1 MILIFGGLLTL
12 GIFVFNRYQSNPQQ
26 IVPYPFTFVNP
37 PEKFTPE
44 APILIVGDRMGQ
56 YFGKFS
62 SYLSE
67 AISTNLSKPIKIQT
81 IAEKETPL
89 HRTLHELKGLTQWP
103 QIVIYQGGSEE
114 FIEQTFDLTEIPKIK
129 ENFARFK
136 DDRVETALILRPELS
151 RIIYEPIK
159 QIKLG
164 DSPKLIEDMSQEK
177 YLKLLETQLM
187 LYQEE
192 LTELAKLSQDR
203 GFLLILTTTPINLDE
218 APRSIC
224 EFTRSTEIDAQLL
237 ELKDLI
243 KARNFKTAYSKSS
256 KLITAYSG
264 NPELFY
270 LHGQILRGMGK
281 KDQAIENLLLA
292 SSYDCL
298 PWRATE
304 LQNSIIRKIANDHQ
318 ILLFDFSKMVNSSYT
333 ENTLFFDEIYPQN
346 IFYEK
351 GMRQLGLVI
360 KGILRL

>member
-1 MILIFGGLLTL
+1 MILIFGAILTL
-12 GIFVFNRYQSNPQQ
+12 GIFVFNRYQRNPEQ
-26 IVPYPFTFVNP
+26 IVPYPFAFINP
-37 PEKFTPE
+37 PEKITPE

-62 SYLSE
+62 NYLSE
-67 AISTNLSKPIKIQT
+67 TISVNLSKPIKIQT

-89 HRTLHELKGLTQWP
+89 HRTLHQLKGLTQWP

-114 FIEQTFDLTEIPKIK
+114 FLEETFNRGEIPKIK
-129 ENFARFK
+129 ENFALFK
-136 DDRVETALILRPELS
+136 DDRVETALILYPQLS
-151 RIIYEPIK
+151 RIVYEPVK
-159 QIKLG
+159 QIKL
-164 DSPKLIEDMSQEK
+164 SETPNPIEDMTQEK
-177 YLKLLETQLM
+177 YLSILETQLM

-203 GFLLILTTTPINLDE
+203 GFLLILATTPINLDE
-218 APRSIC
+218 PPKSIC
-224 EFTRSTEIDAQLL
+224 DFTRTTEIDAHLL

-243 KARNFKTAYSKSS
+243 EAKDFKTAYSKSS

-264 NPELFY
+264 NPELFF
-270 LHGQILRGMGK
+270 LHGQILKGLGK
-281 KDQAIENLLLA
+281 KDEAVEALLLA
-292 SSYDCL
+292 STYDCL

-304 LQNSIIRKIANDHQ
+304 IQNTIIRKVAQDHQ
-318 ILLFDFSKMVNSSYT
+318 ILLFDFSRMINSSYT
-333 ENTLFFDEIYPQN
+333 QNTLFFDEIYPQN